1 MLVSPRIDRRDH
13 FLNDFL
19 VGPKEIRQKP
29 SQLRR
34 DAKGGSLGLEPPR
47 KASLA
52 SYTKFV
58 MTANSHHI

>member
-29 SQLRR
+29 SQLRH
-34 DAKGGSLGLEPPR
+34 DAKGGSLDLNLIGKR
-47 KASLA
+47 
-52 SYTKFV
+52 V
-58 MTANSHHI
+58 